1 MESALH
7 LKQHSATV
15 YASLPLMLIH
25 CKYTFGVRKL
35 VTLQMIY
42 FCGEMTI
49 GFPYS
54 SLKINLD
61 IFCLLQLV

>member
-1 MESALH
+1 MGSALH
-7 LKQHSATV
+7 LKQQSAIV
-15 YASLPLMLIH
+15 YTSLPLMLIH
-25 CKYTFGVRKL
+25 CKYIFGVGKL

-54 SLKINLD
+54 SWKINLD
-61 IFCLLQLV
+61 IFC